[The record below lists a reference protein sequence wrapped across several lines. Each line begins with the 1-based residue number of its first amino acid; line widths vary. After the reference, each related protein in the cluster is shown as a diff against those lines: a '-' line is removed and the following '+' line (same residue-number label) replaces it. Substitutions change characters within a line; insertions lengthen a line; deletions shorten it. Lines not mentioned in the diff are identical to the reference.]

1 MLLETSTPMG
11 LQRPVGLTDGVT
23 ARGRA
28 SPPSARTSKPLDLR
42 TELPARLAAL
52 ASMERGELI
61 VEWRRQFRVN
71 PPDRIRRDLLELG
84 IAWKLQEKALGGLK
98 KAVATELRQLA
109 EALATTGDIRR
120 VKPARLKPGARLV
133 REWGGV
139 THEVTVV
146 DGGFLWKGEIRK
158 SLSAI
163 AEEITGAHWSGP
175 RFFGLT
181 SRAKAAIGEPADAEP
196 VIDADEHTDDGEVDN
211 A

>member
-1 MLLETSTPMG
+1 MLLETSTSLG
-11 LQRPVGLTDGVT
+11 LLTPTGSPDGVI
-23 ARGRA
+23 ARGAAAATPR
-28 SPPSARTSKPLDLR
+28 RSKPLDPR
-42 TELPARLAAL
+42 ADLPGRLAAL
-52 ASMERGELI
+52 TTMERGDLI
-61 VEWRRQFRVN
+61 LEWRRQFRVN

-109 EALATTGDIRR
+109 EALAITGDIRR
-120 VKPARLKPGARLV
+120 AKPTRLKPGARLV

-146 DGGFLWKGEIRK
+146 DGGFLWKGEVRK

-181 SRAKAAIGEPADAEP
+181 SRAKTVVDATDTSAEADADNGESD
-196 VIDADEHTDDGEVDN
+196 DA
-211 A
+211 

>member
-1 MLLETSTPMG
+1 MLLETSTPSNMQTTTRLSG
-11 LQRPVGLTDGVT
+11 DT
-23 ARGRA
+23 ARGQA
-28 SPPSARTSKPLDLR
+28 AAPSSRGKPADLR

-52 ASMERGELI
+52 ATMDRDDLVI
-61 VEWRRQFRVN
+61 EWRRLFRVS

-84 IAWKLQEKALGGLK
+84 IAWKLQEKAIGGLK
-98 KAVATELRQLA
+98 KAVATELRDLA

-120 VKPARLKPGARLV
+120 AKPPRLKPGARLL

-139 THEVTVV
+139 THEVAVI
-146 DGGFLWKGEIRK
+146 DGGFLWNGAVRK

-181 SRAKAAIGEPADAEP
+181 SRAKRMVCDSDAAPTTDTGKEP
-196 VIDADEHTDDGEVDN
+196 DN

>member
-1 MLLETSTPMG
+1 MLLEPSAALDLVPHRSTDG
-11 LQRPVGLTDGVT
+11 SARRPVD
-23 ARGRA
+23 A
-28 SPPSARTSKPLDLR
+28 PSSRRSRSVDLR
-42 TELPARLAAL
+42 AELPARLAAL
-52 ASMERGELI
+52 GAMTREEL
-61 VEWRRQFRVN
+61 VAEWRRQFRVN
-71 PPDRIRRDLLELG
+71 PPDRIRRELLELA

-98 KAVATELRQLA
+98 KAVATELRGLA
-109 EALATTGDIRR
+109 DALATTGDIRR
-120 VKPARLKPGARLV
+120 VKTPKLRSGARLV

-146 DGGFLWKGEIRK
+146 DGGYLWNGEIRK

-181 SRAKAAIGEPADAEP
+181 SRAKLAVGDSAGSVSAAED
-196 VIDADEHTDDGEVDN
+196 TDDEESDD

>member
-1 MLLETSTPMG
+1 MLLDVTTAFDRQLPSEATDRSRSVEVNST
-11 LQRPVGLTDGVT
+11 RRSRST
-23 ARGRA
+23 
-28 SPPSARTSKPLDLR
+28 DLR
-42 TELPARLAAL
+42 AELPARLAAL
-52 ASMERGELI
+52 GTMERDDL
-61 VEWRRQFRVN
+61 VSEWRRLFRVP
-71 PPDRIRRDLLELG
+71 PPDRIRRELLELA

-98 KAVATELRQLA
+98 KAVATELRGLA

-120 VKPARLKPGARLV
+120 VKTPKLKPGARLV
-133 REWGGV
+133 REWGGA

-146 DGGFLWKGEIRK
+146 DGGYLWNGEVRK

-181 SRAKAAIGEPADAEP
+181 TRAKPAAGGSVGDVSATED
-196 VIDADEHTDDGEVDN
+196 TDDEEDGD